1 MAQAD
6 ISQEAS
12 MFCPQIALRKW
23 VGFALLLAAMA
34 FAVPVYAQTGGL
46 EGNATLQDGTP
57 CVKCIVMIERQDIK
71 GNYPVKTD
79 KKGHYVYVG
88 LPIGQYKVT
97 LQDPNGKPIYNFNGL
112 HIGLGDPTQRD
123 FDLKK
128 LAAEDQ
134 KTQMANPEVQKK
146 LEEINKEQK
155 QSASLKSLFDQ
166 GQALYGDKK
175 YAEAAASF
183 EQAVPLAKD
192 RNLVAVL
199 NRLADSYDKAHQF
212 DKAVDTYQKVI
223 ALSPTDGDLH
233 NALGN
238 TYAEMGKTPDA
249 LAEFQ
254 KSAEINPA
262 GASKAYFNLGAI
274 LYNTGKMDDAAA
286 AFKKAT
292 DADPKYADAYALMG
306 RALMG
311 KVTLA
316 ADGKTVIAPPGTVEA
331 FQTYLKL
338 DPNGTYAAEAQGD
351 LQAIQG
357 GVQTEYKVDKKKKK

>member
-1 MAQAD
+1 MFY
-6 ISQEAS
+6 SQSES
-12 MFCPQIALRKW
+12 RKW
-23 VGFALLLAAMA
+23 VGFAILLAAMA
-34 FAVPVYAQTGGL
+34 SAVPVYAQTGGL
-46 EGNATLQDGTP
+46 EGNTNLQDGTP
-57 CVKCIVMIERQDIK
+57 CVKCIVYIERQDIK

-79 KKGHYVYVG
+79 KKGHFIYVG
-88 LPIGQYKVT
+88 LPIGNYKVT
-97 LQDPNGKPIYNFNGL
+97 LQDPSGKPLYNFNGI
-112 HIGLGDPTQRD
+112 HIGIGDPTVRD

-128 LAAEDQ
+128 LISEDQ

-146 LEEINKEQK
+146 LEEQNKEQK
-155 QSASLKSLFDQ
+155 QNASLKSLFDQ
-166 GQALYGDKK
+166 GQAQFGDKK
-175 YAEAAASF
+175 YSEAAATF

-192 RNLVAVL
+192 RNLVAVMG
-199 NRLADSYDKAHQF
+199 RLADSYEKAHQF
-212 DKAVDTYQKVI
+212 DKAIETYQKVI
-223 ALSPTDGDLH
+223 ALSPSDGELH

-249 LAEFQ
+249 MAEFQ
-254 KSAEINPA
+254 KSAELNPA
-262 GASKAYFNLGAI
+262 GASKAYFNLGAT

-316 ADGKTVIAPPGTVEA
+316 ADGKTVVAPPGTVDALE
-331 FQTYLKL
+331 TYLKL
-338 DPNGTYAAEAQGD
+338 DPNGKYAAEAQGD